1 VRLTRADWVRLVL
14 LWLGGIDLR
23 LTMLAVPPLIPLIH
37 RELHLD
43 EKAIGALVS
52 GPVLLLAIAAV
63 PGSLLIAKLGVRGAL
78 LAGLGSVALFGALRG
93 FGPSV
98 PVLFSATFLMGVGV
112 AVTQPAFP
120 SLVREWFPRRIAIAT
135 AVYSNGILIGE
146 TLPTALTTP
155 VGVLPFA
162 HGDWRW
168 ALASW
173 SVLVLLSAVAI
184 GAAAPARVAVAHG
197 DWRWALASWSV
208 LVLLSAVAIGAAAP
222 ARVAGGTVTSHW
234 WPDWRQGQAIRIG
247 IVMGMASAAY
257 FGANAFIP
265 DFLDQTARHNL
276 ISPSLALLNGAQL
289 LTAPA
294 VALWPRLLT
303 GRAGFIGSAAIMAA
317 AQLGLVLT
325 PGVGAV
331 VWAPVLGFSTALA
344 FVVVLSLP
352 PRVAPPGGVARMSA
366 AIFTLQYATAFVI
379 PLIAGALWDATG
391 RALLAFLP
399 GIAAAVAMA
408 WGAMSLR
415 IPDRMQNSP

>member
-1 VRLTRADWVRLVL
+1 VRLLL
-14 LWLGGIDLR
+14 LWLGGIDVR

-43 EKAIGALVS
+43 EKAVGALVS

-78 LAGLGSVALFGALRG
+78 LAGLGAVGIFGALRG
-93 FGPSV
+93 FGPSI
-98 PVLFSATFLMGVGV
+98 PVLFSATFLMGLGV

-155 VGVLPFA
+155 VGVLPLA

-168 ALASW
+168 ALATW
-173 SVLVLLSAVAI
+173 SVLVLVTAVAI
-184 GAAAPARVAVAHG
+184 AAAAPAR
-197 DWRWALASWSV
+197 ST
-208 LVLLSAVAIGAAAP
+208 GA
-222 ARVAGGTVTSHW
+222 TVTSRW
-234 WPDWRQGQAIRIG
+234 WPDWRQGQAVRIG
-247 IVMGMASAAY
+247 VVMGMASAVY

-265 DFLDQTARHNL
+265 DYLDQTGRHNL
-276 ISPSLALLNGAQL
+276 ISPTLALLNGAQL

-294 VALWPRLLT
+294 VVLWPKLLT
-303 GRAGFIGSAAIMAA
+303 GRAGFVGSAAIMAA

-325 PGVGAV
+325 PGAGPV

-344 FVVVLSLP
+344 FVVVLSIP
-352 PRVAPPGGVARMSA
+352 PRLAPPGGVARMSA

-379 PLIAGALWDATG
+379 PLIAGALWDASG
-391 RALLAFLP
+391 RALLAFVP

-408 WGAMSLR
+408 WGALSLQ
-415 IPDRMQNSP
+415 IPDRVQSS